1 MKINKYLIIFFIIF
15 LIIFS
20 LYLLNYL
27 LNDKKDY
34 KEFKEPKVLQISK
47 ENFSNKE
54 LVERVIKNKEY
65 NNLIVNGNFENGT
78 NILNHNSQSGYN
90 KIIMKKNPGS
100 SSYVLE
106 QKKTDTLTYY
116 QIITDNDKNSKYNL
130 YFWLSVSN
138 NDNQNIIIEE
148 IDFEKLIQVK
158 IQNEDF
164 TNYIPRLNYNIIQKV
179 IMSSDDNNAW
189 YLIKYDFI
197 SGPNT
202 KDKIVIYLNY
212 SEKLD
217 YNYYYFT
224 NISLYRVLIDAENFI
239 YNNKL
244 ISYVDGYHYES
255 NTPTWHD
262 LSGNGN
268 DLFWSTIPNNDLTIG
283 SLNSLNSKLTG
294 FPSNKISNNNF
305 SIILC
310 INKNYENSASDE
322 YVNNNF
328 TDSEEINITKEQILF
343 SIPGNDRYSFEI
355 KFIDDYIYLLNNG
368 KSYKS
373 KHEIILYNKSLIAVT
388 YDEDIINVYYDGIIV
403 ISEKINKLYFN
414 SSNIIVNKNKNLDYN
429 FYSILIY
436 NRRLEKDELDKIRM
450 YFIENK
456 NKNFNSPD
464 INNYIMNNSSDF
476 NVHDLN
482 SGLFKAYNKKDNK
495 NGLVDNTFI
504 DNFDNQSTMVKN
516 NSNSCISECGK
527 LCEPFLKNGDSDEGK
542 YKECLKNCK
551 NVLPSC
557 QNYCN
562 NSSNEN
568 TIYCNKNNNDNI
580 CPKVFKR
587 NGNYIIYV
595 PPNGY
600 YSKLLNYSGEKSYGN
615 NLEKARY
622 TYNTNFP
629 KCPTPSELL
638 PGEGKNYHESCPFIV
653 NELNPCFT
661 TACAGINWNVKN
673 YNDLKLNK
681 NCKKA
686 VSNYCQINNHIDD
699 KCKCWNPSYKNTPE
713 CILMRKYFED
723 PNDYCS
729 PSSFNIEDHPD
740 FNKYIKKDN
749 IPCWGCN
756 LNM

>member
-1 MKINKYLIIFFIIF
+1 MKTNKYLIILFIFF
-15 LIIFS
+15 LIIAS

-27 LNDKKDY
+27 LNDKNY
-34 KEFKEPKVLQISK
+34 KNYKNNEILTVSK

-54 LVERVIKNKEY
+54 ITEKIVKSKEY
-65 NNLIVNGNFENGT
+65 NNLIENGSFENG
-78 NILNHNSQSGYN
+78 NNVMNHNNQSGYN
-90 KIIMKKNPGS
+90 KIILKKNPGS

-106 QKKTDTLTYY
+106 QKSSEILTYY
-116 QIITDNDKNSKYNL
+116 EIIAPNEKNSKYNL

-138 NDNQNIIIEE
+138 NNNENIIIEE

-158 IQNEDF
+158 MQNEDF

-179 IMSSDDNNAW
+179 IMSNDDNNSW
-189 YLIKYDFI
+189 YLIKYEFI
-197 SGPNT
+197 SGHNT
-202 KDKIVIYLNY
+202 KDKIQIYLNY
-212 SEKLD
+212 SDKLE

-224 NISLYRVLIDAENFI
+224 NISLYKVLIDAENFI

-244 ISYVDGYHYES
+244 ISYLDGYHYES
-255 NTPTWHD
+255 NSPTWYD

-268 DLFWSTIPNNDLTIG
+268 DFSWSTIPITDLTKG
-283 SLNSLNSKLTG
+283 TLNSLNSKLTG
-294 FPSNKISNNNF
+294 FSSNKILNNNF
-305 SIILC
+305 SILFC

-322 YVNNNF
+322 YINNSF
-328 TDSEEINITKEQILF
+328 TNSEEENITKEQVLI
-343 SIPGNDRYSFEI
+343 SIPGNDRYSFEV
-355 KFIDDYIYLLNNG
+355 KFIDNYIYLVTSG
-368 KSYKS
+368 KSYRS
-373 KHEIILYNKSLIAVT
+373 KNEILLYNKSLIGVT
-388 YDEDIINVYYDGIIV
+388 YSNSIINIYYDGIIV
-403 ISEKINKLYFN
+403 ISEKINNLYFN
-414 SSNIIVNKNKNLDYN
+414 SSNIIINKNKNLDYN

-436 NRRLEKDELDKIRM
+436 NRKVEKDELDKIRS

-456 NKNFNSPD
+456 NKNFNAPD
-464 INNYIMNNSSDF
+464 INNYIMNNSSEFTVNDY
-476 NVHDLN
+476 D

-495 NGLVDNTFI
+495 NGLVDNKFI
-504 DNFDNQSTMVKN
+504 DNFDNQNSMIKNNVKN
-516 NSNSCISECGK
+516 CISECEN
-527 LCEPFLKNGDSDEGK
+527 LCSPFLKNGNNEK
-542 YKECLKNCK
+542 YKECLINCK

-562 NSSNEN
+562 DVNNKN
-568 TIYCNKNNNDNI
+568 TIYCSKNDDNLV

-587 NGNYIIYV
+587 NGNYIVYV

-600 YSKLLNYSGEKSYGN
+600 YSELLNYSGEKSYGN

-629 KCPTPSELL
+629 KCPTPIELL
-638 PGEGKNYHESCPFIV
+638 PGQGKNHNDTCPFIV

-661 TACAGINWNVKN
+661 SACAGINWNVQN

-681 NCKKA
+681 TCKKA
-686 VSNYCQINNHIDD
+686 VSNYCQINNNIDD
-699 KCKCWNPSYKNTPE
+699 KCKCWNPAYKNTPE
-713 CILMRKYFED
+713 CIAMRKYFED